1 MCVCPCINKVTEEE
15 KKEFFFHRFLPVI
28 VKSSTINF
36 FFGLQLEGKRF
47 ELNSFQ
53 EKLPFLLPA
62 YLFSRSIFEIYNVS
76 TD

>member
-47 ELNSFQ
+47 EL

-62 YLFSRSIFEIYNVS
+62 YLFSRSIFVIYNVS

>member
-15 KKEFFFHRFLPVI
+15 KKSFFHRFLPVI
-28 VKSSTINF
+28 VKSSTIN

>member
-15 KKEFFFHRFLPVI
+15 KKEFFFHRFFPVI